1 MFLDRLLSPSYR
13 IRVFKFRN
21 LGPEDVMESFQKR
34 GGRISE
40 VPEGMDLELA
50 IESLLAS
57 HYGNYVYVLK
67 FKDKK
72 AFISTLQEEITG
84 KRWPSPDRFIA
95 RDEDGLKRFLLRELS
110 RKSLLFMEVPTMI
123 IWGAVWWLIW
133 KYFESYPL
141 GSILLFFIG
150 FLLNDFAKV
159 FEYFVL
165 GYCRE

>member
-21 LGPEDVMESFQKR
+21 LGSEDVMENFQKR

-57 HYGNYVYVLK
+57 YYGNYVYVLK

-72 AFISTLQEEITG
+72 AFISTLPGEITG